1 MEAQQVANMAIG
13 LVLVWSVAALVHA
26 LWMGRDRSWDP
37 APPEEPHHH
46 DDHH

>member
-1 MEAQQVANMAIG
+1 MDAEQVFNIAVGFVIAWGIVS
-13 LVLVWSVAALVHA
+13 LLHA

-46 DDHH
+46 